1 MGAQP
6 RCRRARV
13 AGARDRDP
21 AGAGGRARWG
31 GGLRGPAP
39 RRLPRPLVVPG
50 RVVPSPD
57 RPARAPL
64 GDAVGRDRPARAR
77 RGGGR
82 DPQAAR
88 ADPPPH
94 LRRHLGSPPEHQP
107 SHDGGGRGAC
117 RSAPRRGPA
126 RPRAAVAL
134 RARLPRRARHRG
146 GFCGAVRRGHGGV
159 LRLPARGEGLGAPG
173 ARRRGICYTRGGA
186 PCPRLVVTVSIVVV
200 NWNAGAALDGCLES
214 LAADGLAGRD
224 VVLVDNDSTDGSTTR
239 ARARHPWARIVE
251 TGLNLGFAGGANR
264 GAAAARGEVLC
275 FLNPDARVRPGAV
288 QTLVDTLGRV
298 PGAGIAGG
306 GLVDDAG
313 GWQPAAGRFG
323 PVRHLMLDTTPGRLG
338 ARLRRAPYRVDWVYG
353 TFMAVRRD
361 LFRQLGGFDPRYF
374 LYGEDLDLCYRAARL
389 GSRTIHVPAAR
400 AVHGTS
406 LGTNVSA
413 AQRFGLG
420 REAEVVKGE
429 MRFYA
434 ARRAP
439 HDLVLFRAVAACKFG
454 LKAALAA
461 AVGRRDAA
469 AAYARVVR
477 ACVAFDPLAA
487 DA

>member
-1 MGAQP
+1 M
-6 RCRRARV
+6 
-13 AGARDRDP
+13 
-21 AGAGGRARWG
+21 
-31 GGLRGPAP
+31 
-39 RRLPRPLVVPG
+39 
-50 RVVPSPD
+50 
-57 RPARAPL
+57 
-64 GDAVGRDRPARAR
+64 
-77 RGGGR
+77 
-82 DPQAAR
+82 
-88 ADPPPH
+88 
-94 LRRHLGSPPEHQP
+94 
-107 SHDGGGRGAC
+107 
-117 RSAPRRGPA
+117 
-126 RPRAAVAL
+126 
-134 RARLPRRARHRG
+134 
-146 GFCGAVRRGHGGV
+146 
-159 LRLPARGEGLGAPG
+159 
-173 ARRRGICYTRGGA
+173 
-186 PCPRLVVTVSIVVV
+186 TVSIVVV

-239 ARARHPWARIVE
+239 ARARHPWARMVE